1 MKRFAFLAIPFV
13 FAACGDNKAVEQPID
28 APPVDIDAQN
38 IDAPPPIDA
47 REIDAP
53 PAVTYSGTVS
63 LLEAA
68 LLNPTGAPTTYFGQG
83 VQIGISFTASDQ
95 VPAPVMEEQPG
106 SPLGCKVW
114 VMDRTQAIASSV
126 GVNEGPIQINSPA
139 GTTANPPYP
148 PCTFGATGYSCP
160 ELTTASSGGTI
171 AGVPAGPLMGFPSLT
186 DLDVMY
192 SMGNSANR
200 WVSITGATN
209 ADNNGVFP
217 ILAVGGANT
226 IVYANPRF
234 VAEMIPATGSLH
246 VNVAGV
252 GPTPAAVAPDP
263 GFLLDTASVDFVH
276 TTTGGGN
283 HIGAFT
289 STTTAGGSVGD
300 DFELAP
306 ASRTLM
312 NALPRDGSAFTI
324 ACDSAS
330 CAAGS
335 GSGSLINIVTTNGT
349 PAAGNPFDMP
359 LPNDQTANPTGP
371 VGRRVQI
378 RCAALGATSITVPAA
393 YAAFLTPAMTNMAT
407 RIQSTFIRPTLM
419 GGGVS
424 NVTSISGH
432 AIVGFTN

>member
-28 APPVDIDAQN
+28 APPVDIDAQDIDARV

-53 PAVTYSGTVS
+53 PAVTYSGTISV
-63 LLEAA
+63 LEAA

-114 VMDRTQAIASSV
+114 VMDRNQAIASSV
-126 GVNEGPIQINSPA
+126 GVNEGPVQINSPA
-139 GTTANPPYP
+139 GTTANPPFP
-148 PCTFGATGYSCP
+148 ACTFGANGYFCP
-160 ELTTASSGGTI
+160 ELTTASAGGTI
-171 AGVPAGPLMGFPSLT
+171 TTVPAGPLMGFPMLT
-186 DLDVMY
+186 DADVTY
-192 SMGNSANR
+192 TTGNSANR
-200 WVSITGATN
+200 WVSITGAAN
-209 ADNNGVFP
+209 GANNGNFP
-217 ILAVGGANT
+217 ILAVAGTNA
-226 IVYANPRF
+226 IVYANTMAVP
-234 VAEMIPATGSLH
+234 ETIPATGSNH
-246 VNVAGV
+246 INVAGV

-263 GFLLDTASVDFVH
+263 GFLLDTTSFDFVH
-276 TTTGGGN
+276 AAGT
-283 HIGAFT
+283 HVGAFT
-289 STTTAGGSVGD
+289 STTTAAGSVGD
-300 DFELAP
+300 DFELSP

-324 ACDSAS
+324 ACDAAS

-359 LPNDQTANPTGP
+359 LPAMTN
-371 VGRRVQI
+371 GRRVQI

-393 YAAFLTPAMTNMAT
+393 YSAFLTPAMTNTAT
-407 RIQSTFIRPTLM
+407 RIQATFIRPTLM
-419 GGGVS
+419 GGGLA